1 MDIKQTIIGRL
12 RATKRE
18 NIEAVVNYMSR
29 SGFFARHCHHHH
41 HYAGGLAEHAWQ
53 TYQVALSMNEE
64 RRTKQ
69 PNAEVMS
76 EDSIA
81 IAALLHDFCDCAGMR
96 DITGHGRRSAGML
109 KRLGLKL
116 TQEEFLAVRF
126 HMSLRNKVG
135 HPRYDDALSCRLR
148 ELIHKADGVS
158 AKLRMG
164 HAYPLREVDEL
175 QDEHGDVGELF
186 VSALDI
192 LNTTLYDPETK
203 KTMSRD
209 EVLNFLRSNTKNKA
223 II

>member
-1 MDIKQTIIGRL
+1 MNMDIKQTIIGRL

-29 SGFFARHCHHHH
+29 SGFFTRHCHHHH

-64 RRTKQ
+64 RKAKQ
-69 PNAEVMS
+69 PNTEVMS

-175 QDEHGDVGELF
+175 QDEHDDVAELF

-209 EVLNFLRSNTKNKA
+209 EVLNFLRSNTKK
-223 II
+223 

>member
-1 MDIKQTIIGRL
+1 MNIRQTIISRL
-12 RATKRE
+12 RDTKRE
-18 NIEAVVNYMSR
+18 NIEAVIEYMDR
-29 SGFFARHCHHHH
+29 HGFFTRHCHHHH

-53 TYQVALSMNEE
+53 TYKVALSMNEE
-64 RRTKQ
+64 RKAKQ

-126 HMSLRNKVG
+126 HMSLRNKVD
-135 HPRYDDALSCRLR
+135 HPLYDDAQSCRLR

-175 QDEHGDVGELF
+175 QDEHDDVAELF

-209 EVLNFLRSNTKNKA
+209 EVLNFLRSNTKK
-223 II
+223 